1 MSWKL
6 RWSGW
11 NKGMKR
17 YKKKGGGYG
26 YYDPNPD
33 GTGSFILGV
42 ILLIVGLYL
51 IPLEV
56 MPFPLIFVSGGV
68 LLIYEKIYK
77 IYIELEKKEKSR
89 KYIEK
94 LENRLEITK
103 EKIQEALD
111 KQNKKKKRN
120 KGKKNN

>member
-1 MSWKL
+1 
-6 RWSGW
+6 
-11 NKGMKR
+11 
-17 YKKKGGGYG
+17 
-26 YYDPNPD
+26 
-33 GTGSFILGV
+33 
-42 ILLIVGLYL
+42 LIVGLYL

-94 LENRLEITK
+94 LEKRLEITK

-111 KQNKKKKRN
+111 EQNKKKKRN